1 MCYQARSDRSSMVIV
16 TLKEGDNVSDV
27 IRWLSMIIKVIFIT
41 KSRLH
46 SAKTAFC
53 LHWDTGGLCYDSEKK
68 IQKRR
73 VGSTNNGTHNFS
85 AYTHKVFL

>member
-53 LHWDTGGLCYDSEKK
+53 
-68 IQKRR
+68 
-73 VGSTNNGTHNFS
+73 
-85 AYTHKVFL
+85 